1 MARLGKYTDKQ
12 LAALEPLE
20 REAAMWKRR
29 SDELGKQIAD
39 PSISYEEMAKKRK
52 ARKIYDDKY
61 KSLTKKMER
70 IMNANTECQEYI
82 RRSQECIEKAEKLS
96 KEYGPW
102 PIKA

>member
-1 MARLGKYTDKQ
+1 MARYGKYTDKQ

-20 REAAMWKRR
+20 KEASMWKRR

-39 PSISYEEMAKKRK
+39 SSITFEEMSKKRK
-52 ARKIYDDKY
+52 ARKVYDDKY

-70 IMNANTECQEYI
+70 IMNAKDDYD
-82 RRSQECIEKAEKLS
+82 ECIRIAQDYVGRADKLE

-102 PIKA
+102 PRQ